1 MDESDDAPTTTP
13 RTGGRPA
20 LSRLAMASAA
30 MGGVSLPLVCCG
42 AGLSGAFAILLGM
55 MALDRIKSS
64 GGALRG
70 RAVAWSGIVTGLL
83 TVVLSVIWLSAVADL
98 QTEWDRQFADGVRKT
113 FDARDEQTSLE
124 ALRCWSAASSESVS
138 AREILAFAGGVRERL
153 GAFDSMSVNSKDVAP
168 DLLGNHMV
176 SYVVNFD
183 FASGRRSGMVT
194 GRLRT
199 SSEAWAP
206 TLQIASI
213 LLNEPDAPDGVLVFP
228 RPSAAK
234 GSAKDAAKDAGAD
247 GVKDGAKDAVK
258 DGDAEGSASQAEGTT
273 QEVAK

>member
-1 MDESDDAPTTTP
+1 MDERDDAPATTP

-98 QTEWDRQFADGVRKT
+98 QTEWDRQFAEGVRKT
-113 FDARDEQTSLE
+113 FEARDEPTSLE

-138 AREILAFAGGVRERL
+138 AREILAFANGVRGRL

-199 SSEAWAP
+199 SNETWAP

-228 RPSAAK
+228 RRSAA
-234 GSAKDAAKDAGAD
+234 
-247 GVKDGAKDAVK
+247 K
-258 DGDAEGSASQAEGTT
+258 DGDAEGSAPQAQGTT

>member
-1 MDESDDAPTTTP
+1 M
-13 RTGGRPA
+13 
-20 LSRLAMASAA
+20 
-30 MGGVSLPLVCCG
+30 
-42 AGLSGAFAILLGM
+42 LL
-55 MALDRIKSS
+55 
-64 GGALRG
+64 
-70 RAVAWSGIVTGLL
+70 
-83 TVVLSVIWLSAVADL
+83 
-98 QTEWDRQFADGVRKT
+98 VRKAT
-113 FDARDEQTSLE
+113 RLLLE
-124 ALRCWSAASSESVS
+124 SRSKCSDIVS

-258 DGDAEGSASQAEGTT
+258 DGDAEGSASQAQGTT